1 MGLQTC
7 KFLKLSKATAGGGPP
22 KSLTLTSNRF
32 RLESALVVVWE
43 ATKWSQEHQEIRIY
57 HLASNWDGMCG
68 PNMLLNSAQSAP
80 EANFLSKIP
89 KVPKLPQLGRISKI
103 PKITKLPKRP
113 SSKICFRSCRGRDFL
128 KVSIIRGCENLRG
141 TLCLDRLGVRGAHAS
156 RR

>member
-1 MGLQTC
+1 MWFG
-7 KFLKLSKATAGGGPP
+7 KLPSGP
-22 KSLTLTSNRF
+22 K
-32 RLESALVVVWE
+32 
-43 ATKWSQEHQEIRIY
+43 HQKTRIY

-128 KVSIIRGCENLRG
+128 KLSIIRGCENLRG
-141 TLCLDRLGVRGAHAS
+141 TLCLSVSLPVSELTHKHSVVLEIYSVLFPSGTQRSKLKDGS
-156 RR
+156 RQNQA

>member
-1 MGLQTC
+1 MWFG
-7 KFLKLSKATAGGGPP
+7 KLPSGP
-22 KSLTLTSNRF
+22 K
-32 RLESALVVVWE
+32 
-43 ATKWSQEHQEIRIY
+43 HQKTRIY

-68 PNMLLNSAQSAP
+68 PNMLLNTAQSAP

-128 KVSIIRGCENLRG
+128 KISIIRGCENLRG
-141 TLCLDRLGVRGAHAS
+141 TLCGWTPANDQPGRRHDLNGGIAGETRCGREKGVQTGRAEAHDLGEV
-156 RR
+156 